1 MIEALLAIVGV
12 VVGAIA
18 AYIYTQSRLRAAQA
32 DKATLEGQL
41 GELRIRIN
49 SLEADA
55 DELRRRLEAEHSI
68 RVQAETRLEA
78 ERRSFGEQRALLDE
92 AERKLKDAFSALSA
106 DALKASRTEFLSQ
119 ADEKLRPIQS
129 LLKDYE
135 QKLDAIEKARN
146 TAYGGLEQHL
156 KSLASAHDVLQKE
169 AHQLSTALRSPTVR
183 GRWGEMTLRR
193 VVEVAGMANHI
204 TFEEQVSVATED
216 GTQRPD
222 MTIHLPGRRTIVVDS
237 KVPLAAYMDA
247 AEAKDEAARQTALAR
262 HAADVR
268 KHVQALSRK
277 AYWDQFKDKGSPDF
291 VVLFLPG
298 ESFFSAALEQD
309 RTLLEDAMRSRTFL
323 ATPTTLMA
331 LLGVVAHGWHEQD
344 VAASAQKIGDAGREL
359 FDRVS
364 KFVEHFSRVGDGLN
378 RAAKAYGDA
387 LGSYQ
392 SRVVPAARRLA
403 EQAALGE
410 KELPDLPAVEGP
422 SRAIAAPGDD
432 AGSPGKPGG

>member
-1 MIEALLAIVGV
+1 MTEFLLALVILLLLGV
-12 VVGAIA
+12 IA
-18 AYIYTQSRLRAAQA
+18 FLAALW
-32 DKATLEGQL
+32 KRRGGRPEVE
-41 GELRIRIN
+41 GELR
-49 SLEADA
+49 SQVAALDGQAAD
-55 DELRRRLEAEHSI
+55 LRQRLESEHGA
-68 RVQAETRLEA
+68 RVAAETRLDA
-78 ERRSFGEQRALLDE
+78 ERRSFEEQRALLDE

-106 DALKASRTEFLSQ
+106 DALKDSRTQFLSQ

-156 KSLASAHDVLQKE
+156 KNLASAHDVLQKE

-277 AYWDQFKDKGSPDF
+277 AYWDQFKDAPDF

-331 LLGVVAHGWHEQD
+331 LLGIVAHGWHEQN
-344 VAASAQKIGDAGREL
+344 VAENAEKIGAAGKDL
-359 FDRVS
+359 FERME
-364 KFVEHFSRVGDGLN
+364 KFYKDHFSDIGEALK
-378 RAAKAYGDA
+378 RASKAYDA
-387 LGSYQ
+387 AVGSYE
-392 SRVVPAARRLA
+392 SRVQPAARRLA
-403 EQAALGE
+403 EQAAVGD
-410 KELPDLPAVEGP
+410 KELPALPHVDGP
-422 SRAIAAPGDD
+422 ARMIEAPGETPVGE
-432 AGSPGKPGG
+432 APEAHA

>member
-1 MIEALLAIVGV
+1 MTEFLLGLIILLLLGVIAFLAALWKRRGGRPEV
-12 VVGAIA
+12 
-18 AYIYTQSRLRAAQA
+18 
-32 DKATLEGQL
+32 E
-41 GELRIRIN
+41 GELRSQVAVREAELAGLRKDLAAAE
-49 SLEADA
+49 SASTEAKTRLESEQKNLA
-55 DELRRRLEAEHSI
+55 EQRRRLGEDQAQLKEA
-68 RVQAETRLEA
+68 
-78 ERRSFGEQRALLDE
+78 F
-92 AERKLKDAFSALSA
+92 KALSA
-106 DALKASRTEFLSQ
+106 DALKDSRTQFLSQ
-119 ADEKLRPIQS
+119 ADEKLRPIQG

-193 VVEVAGMANHI
+193 VVEVAGMSPHCD
-204 TFEEQVSVATED
+204 FQEQVSTATED

-222 MTIHLPGRRTIVVDS
+222 MIIHLPGRRTIVVDS

-277 AYWDQFKDKGSPDF
+277 AYWDQFKDAPDF

-331 LLGVVAHGWHEQD
+331 LLGVVAHGWHEQN
-344 VAASAQKIGDAGREL
+344 VAENAEKIGAAGREL
-359 FDRVS
+359 FERVS

-378 RAAKAYGDA
+378 RAAKAYNDA
-387 LGSYQ
+387 RGSYQ
-392 SRVVPAARRLA
+392 LRVVPAAGRLA

-410 KELPDLPAVEGP
+410 KELPDLPPVDGP
-422 SRAIAAPGDD
+422 SRAIAPPEAPD
-432 AGSPGKPGG
+432 ALPPPAAPANG